1 MDSVYHKYLKYK
13 NKYIKL
19 KNLLGG
25 SEWILNRNNKMEKYK
40 EFDMSTL
47 KKYENDSNI
56 LGKGGQSIVYKLDEF
71 DKDLCL
77 RVFKNPDDSHNIIKA
92 RQDLREEDKKIILND
107 SSYNNSEIY
116 YSKLISNII
125 SKNINPHFVMSINF
139 LKDGDK
145 IYQLFEKFD
154 GDITQL
160 KERTDSMKI
169 FEQLL
174 FSLLTLQNN
183 NIIITDVKEDNI
195 FYKKLDKPI
204 NIHYKIVDQ
213 DYYIYTDYL
222 FVIADYGMAQP
233 VYEKNERN
241 FITLQQIIQLFSE
254 DKKIEKLLTNLEV
267 PPICGK
273 DQLTRFEQLFSRNNS
288 LIDCIKNIINK
299 YKEKKQTIL
308 KDPVKDIHVY
318 GPFNVLEKI
327 EN

>member
-1 MDSVYHKYLKYK
+1 
-13 NKYIKL
+13 
-19 KNLLGG
+19 
-25 SEWILNRNNKMEKYK
+25 
-40 EFDMSTL
+40 
-47 KKYENDSNI
+47 
-56 LGKGGQSIVYKLDEF
+56 
-71 DKDLCL
+71 
-77 RVFKNPDDSHNIIKA
+77 
-92 RQDLREEDKKIILND
+92 
-107 SSYNNSEIY
+107 
-116 YSKLISNII
+116 
-125 SKNINPHFVMSINF
+125 MSINF